1 MEITSALIKELRDKT
16 GAGIM
21 DCKAA
26 LNETNGDVEK
36 AVDVLRK
43 KGIAS
48 ADKKSGRATSDGLI
62 HAYIHAGGKLGV
74 LVEVNCE
81 TDFVARTDEFHDFV
95 HEVAMHIAA
104 AEPRYV
110 NKEDVS
116 AEDLAHEKEIFMAQA
131 MGEGKPAHIAEKIVE
146 GRLNKYYSQICLM
159 EQAFVKD
166 PDKTIGTLLKEKI
179 AKFGEN
185 MKICRF
191 VRFRLGETAEA

>member
-1 MEITSALIKELRDKT
+1 MEITTELIKKLREKT

-26 LNETNGDVEK
+26 LKESGGDLEK

-81 TDFVARTDEFHDFV
+81 TDFVARTDEFNNFV
-95 HEVAMHIAA
+95 HDIAMHIAA

-110 NKEDVS
+110 SQEDVT
-116 AEDLAHEKEIFMAQA
+116 EQDLAREREIYIEQA
-131 MGEGKPAHIAEKIVE
+131 KGEGKPDHIAEKIVD
-146 GRLNKYYSQICLM
+146 GKMKKFYSQVCLL
-159 EQAFVKD
+159 EQPYVKD
-166 PDKTIGTLLKEKI
+166 QDKTVSTLLKEAI

-185 MKICRF
+185 IQIARF
-191 VRFRLGETAEA
+191 TRFKLGETDN

>member
-1 MEITSALIKELRDKT
+1 MEITTELIKKLREKT

-26 LNETNGDVEK
+26 LKESDGDLEK

-81 TDFVARTDEFHDFV
+81 TDFVARTDEFNDFV
-95 HEVAMHIAA
+95 HDVAMHIAA
-104 AEPRYV
+104 AEPRYISQ
-110 NKEDVS
+110 EDVT
-116 AEDLAHEKEIFMAQA
+116 EQDLAREREIYIEQA
-131 MGEGKPAHIAEKIVE
+131 KAEGKPDHIAEKIVD
-146 GRLNKYYSQICLM
+146 GKMKKFYSQVCLL
-159 EQAFVKD
+159 EQPYVKD
-166 PDKTIGTLLKEKI
+166 QDKTVATLLKEAI

-185 MKICRF
+185 IQVARF
-191 VRFRLGETAEA
+191 TRFKLGETEN